1 MSGWRDHVLQHFAP
15 QTSRLTLVADPD
27 GLLVEEG
34 ILNAVRGR
42 GFEVIPFNDPVA
54 FRFAYE
60 SQYRQRWDRGE
71 NTELVVVLRS
81 EEDDLRSL
89 PYDLLRAGRRLPTL
103 RLAHI
108 FPKLSNP
115 VVQALDRSLLDALYT
130 AYVSYDGGEL
140 GDRSTKSFVLRS
152 VFGCAP
158 ELAKTPAD
166 ALRLLCEKHTKGER
180 FPDQLDEHVVE
191 VLRANVALS
200 GWPLEKV
207 VPDRDAFLHWLQDH
221 WPPFVARLSAGDP
234 SRSSSVDVP
243 FHEVRVYVDTL
254 FLDGALRPVPLE
266 NIDKLPEWAKVGV
279 VVDAVG
285 SAHRRLAALVERIV
299 SDSPAADA
307 PYKEWQQFAWR
318 WAEVLVLKTQ
328 LATALDPP
336 LASQV
341 DALHESVEAR
351 FGTWMLSRFGNLAN
365 LVERDGRPVMLH
377 HVAPYLVGRR
387 TAAGEERQALLVI
400 DGLAIDQWLV
410 IRDALSVAD
419 PTLRMDESGVYA
431 WVPTLTA
438 VSRQTIFAGEIPL
451 LFADSMGTTAKDEK
465 HWRRVWEEADVPSV
479 AIGYRRGLGAV
490 GGPQIDDLIEHP
502 KMQVLGLVINTVDD
516 IMHGMMLG
524 TVGMHQSVKLW
535 AEQGYLARTIER
547 LQSAGFAVYLTS
559 DHGNIEATGRGKLWE
574 GSLVETRGER
584 ARTYDS
590 ELFREQA
597 RRECP
602 EAIIWPGAGLP
613 QETKVLLA
621 NGRDAFVL
629 KGERL
634 VAHGGISVEE
644 AIVPFVRLWRE

>member
-1 MSGWRDHVLQHFAP
+1 MNGWRDHFLQHFAP

-27 GLLVEEG
+27 GLMIEEG
-34 ILNAVRGR
+34 ILSAIRGR
-42 GFEVIPFNDPVA
+42 GFEVIPFHDPVA

-89 PYDLLRAGRRLPTL
+89 PFDLLRAGRRLPTF

-115 VVQALDRSLLDALYT
+115 IIQALDRSLLDALYN
-130 AYVSYDGGEL
+130 AYVPYDGGEL

-166 ALRLLCEKHTKGER
+166 ALRLLCEKHAKGDR
-180 FPDQLDEHVVE
+180 FPAQLNEHVVE
-191 VLRANVALS
+191 VLRANAALS
-200 GWPLEKV
+200 GWPLEKL
-207 VPDRDAFLHWLQDH
+207 VPDRDAFLHWLQDQ
-221 WPPFVARLSAGDP
+221 WPPFVARLSAGDQ
-234 SRSSSVDVP
+234 SQLSSADVP
-243 FHEVRVYVDTL
+243 FHEVRAYVDTL
-254 FLDGALRPVPLE
+254 FLDGALRPVPFE
-266 NIDKLPEWAKVGV
+266 NVDKLPEWAKVGV

-285 SAHRRLAALVERIV
+285 NAHRRLAALLERIA
-299 SDSPAADA
+299 SDFPAADA
-307 PYKEWQQFAWR
+307 PYKGWQQFAWR
-318 WAEVLVLKTQ
+318 WAEVLVLKTE
-328 LATALDPP
+328 LGTALEAT

-341 DALHESVEAR
+341 DALHESIEAR

-377 HVAPYLVGRR
+377 HVARYLAARR
-387 TAAGEERQALLVI
+387 APAGEERQALLVI

-410 IRDALSVAD
+410 IRDALAKAS
-419 PTLRMDESGVYA
+419 PTLRMDESGVFA

-451 LFADSMGTTAKDEK
+451 LFADSLGTTAKDEK
-465 HWRRVWEEADVPSV
+465 HWRRVWEDVNVPSV

-490 GGPQIDDLIEHP
+490 GGPRIDDLIEHP

-535 AEQGYLARTIER
+535 AEQGYLAGLIER
-547 LQSAGFAVYLTS
+547 LQSAGFAVYMTS

-621 NGRDAFVL
+621 RGRDAFVL

-634 VAHGGISVEE
+634 VAHGGIALEE
-644 AIVPFVRLWRE
+644 AVVPFVRFWRE

>member
-1 MSGWRDHVLQHFAP
+1 MNGWRDHVLQHFAP

-27 GLLVEEG
+27 GLLIEEG
-34 ILNAVRGR
+34 ILNAIRGR
-42 GFEVIPFNDPVA
+42 GFEVIPFDDPVA

-71 NTELVVVLRS
+71 NTELVVVLRA
-81 EEDDLRSL
+81 EEDDLRGL
-89 PYDLLRAGRRLPTL
+89 PFDLLRAGRRLPTF

-115 VVQALDRSLLDALYT
+115 VVQALDRSLLDALYN

-158 ELAKTPAD
+158 ELVKTPAD
-166 ALRLLCEKHTKGER
+166 ALRLLCEKHAKSDR
-180 FPDQLDEHVVE
+180 FPAQLDEHVVQ

-221 WPPFVARLSAGDP
+221 WPPFVARLSGVDT
-234 SRSSSVDVP
+234 SRSSSADVP
-243 FHEVRVYVDTL
+243 FHEVRAYVDTL
-254 FLDGALRPVPLE
+254 FLDGALRPVPFE
-266 NIDKLPEWAKVGV
+266 NVEKLPEWAKVGV
-279 VVDAVG
+279 VVDALG
-285 SAHRRLAALVERIV
+285 SAHRRLAALLERIA

-307 PYKEWQQFAWR
+307 PYKDWQQFAWR

-328 LATALDPP
+328 LGTALETT

-341 DALHESVEAR
+341 DALHESIEAR
-351 FGTWMLSRFGNLAN
+351 FSTWMLSRFGSLAN

-377 HVAPYLVGRR
+377 HVARYLAGRR
-387 TAAGEERQALLVI
+387 AAAGEERQALLVV

-410 IRDALSVAD
+410 IRDALATAS

-438 VSRQTIFAGEIPL
+438 ISRQTIFAGEIPL
-451 LFADSMGTTAKDEK
+451 LFADSMRTTAKDEK
-465 HWRRVWEEADVPSV
+465 HWRRVWEDADVPSV
-479 AIGYRRGLGAV
+479 GIGYRRGLGAI
-490 GGPQIDDLIEHP
+490 GGPEVDDLIEHP

-535 AEQGYLARTIER
+535 AEQGYLARIIER

-559 DHGNIEATGRGKLWE
+559 DHGNVEATGQGKLWE

-590 ELFREQA
+590 DLFREQA
-597 RRECP
+597 RKECP
-602 EAIIWPGAGLP
+602 ETLIWPGAGLP

-621 NGRDAFVL
+621 SGRRAFVL

-634 VAHGGISVEE
+634 VAHGGISLEE
-644 AIVPFVRLWRE
+644 AVVPFVRFWRE

>member
-1 MSGWRDHVLQHFAP
+1 MNGWRDHVLQHFAP

-27 GLLVEEG
+27 GLMIEEG
-34 ILNAVRGR
+34 ILSAIRGR

-89 PYDLLRAGRRLPTL
+89 PFDLLRAGRRLPPF

-115 VVQALDRSLLDALYT
+115 VVQSLERSLLDALYD

-140 GDRSTKSFVLRS
+140 GDRSTKSFVLRA

-166 ALRLLCEKHTKGER
+166 ALRLLCEKHAKGDR
-180 FPDQLDEHVVE
+180 FPAQLNDHVVK

-200 GWPLEKV
+200 GWPLERV
-207 VPDRDAFLHWLQDH
+207 VPDREAFLHWLQDH
-221 WPPFVARLSAGDP
+221 WPPFVSRLSAGDQSQLSP
-234 SRSSSVDVP
+234 PDVP
-243 FHEVRVYVDTL
+243 FHEVRAYVDTL
-254 FLDGALRPVPLE
+254 FLDGALRPVPFE
-266 NIDKLPEWAKVGV
+266 DIDRLPEWAKVGV
-279 VVDAVG
+279 VVDVVG
-285 SAHRRLAALVERIV
+285 NAHRRLAALVERIV
-299 SDSPAADA
+299 NDSPAADA

-318 WAEVLVLKTQ
+318 WAEVLVLKTE
-328 LATALDPP
+328 LGAALEAT

-341 DALHESVEAR
+341 DALHESIEAR

-377 HVAPYLVGRR
+377 HVARYLVGRR
-387 TAAGEERQALLVI
+387 AAAQEDRQALLVI

-410 IRDALSVAD
+410 IRNALATASPA
-419 PTLRMDESGVYA
+419 LRMDESGVYA

-438 VSRQTIFAGEIPL
+438 VSRQSLFAGEIPL

-465 HWRRVWEEADVPSV
+465 HWRRVWEDADVPSV

-490 GGPQIDDLIEHP
+490 GGSEIDDLIEHP

-535 AEQGYLARTIER
+535 AEQGYLAGLIQR
-547 LQSAGFAVYLTS
+547 LQNAGFVVYLTS

-590 ELFREQA
+590 DLFREQA
-597 RRECP
+597 KRECP
-602 EAIIWPGAGLP
+602 EAITWPGAGLP

-629 KGERL
+629 KGEKL
-634 VAHGGISVEE
+634 VAHGGISLEE
-644 AIVPFVRLWRE
+644 AVVPFVRFWRE

>member
-1 MSGWRDHVLQHFAP
+1 MNGWRDHVLQHFAP

-27 GLLVEEG
+27 GLMIEEG
-34 ILNAVRGR
+34 ILSAIRGR
-42 GFEVIPFNDPVA
+42 GFEVIPFHDPVA

-89 PYDLLRAGRRLPTL
+89 PFDLLRAGRRLPTF
-103 RLAHI
+103 RLAQI

-115 VVQALDRSLLDALYT
+115 VVQALDRSLLDGLYN
-130 AYVSYDGGEL
+130 AYLSYDGGEL
-140 GDRSTKSFVLRS
+140 GDRSTKSFVLRT

-166 ALRLLCEKHTKGER
+166 ALRLLCEKHAKGEH
-180 FPDQLDEHVVE
+180 FPAQLDAHVVE
-191 VLRANVALS
+191 VLRANAALFS
-200 GWPLEKV
+200 WPIEKV
-207 VPDRDAFLHWLQDH
+207 VPDRDAFLHWLQGH
-221 WPPFVARLSAGDP
+221 WPPFVARLSAGE
-234 SRSSSVDVP
+234 RAQLSSADVP
-243 FHEVRVYVDTL
+243 FHEVRAYVDTL
-254 FLDGALRPVPLE
+254 FLDGALRPVPFD

-279 VVDAVG
+279 VVDAIG
-285 SAHRRLAALVERIV
+285 SSHRRLTALLERIT
-299 SDSPAADA
+299 SDSPAVDA
-307 PYKEWQQFAWR
+307 TYKEWQQFAWR

-328 LATALDPP
+328 LGTSLEVS
-336 LASQV
+336 LASRV
-341 DALHESVEAR
+341 EALHESIEAG
-351 FGTWMLSRFGNLAN
+351 FGAWMLSRFGNLAN

-377 HVAPYLVGRR
+377 HVVQYMAGRR
-387 TAAGEERQALLVI
+387 AAGEDRQALLVV

-410 IRDALSVAD
+410 IRDALATAF

-451 LFADSMGTTAKDEK
+451 FFAESIGTTAKDEK

-490 GGPQIDDLIEHP
+490 GGPEIDDLIEHP

-535 AEQGYLARTIER
+535 AEQGYLAALIQR
-547 LQSAGFAVYLTS
+547 LQGAGFAVYLTS

-590 ELFREQA
+590 DLFREQA
-597 RRECP
+597 RKECP

-613 QETKVLLA
+613 PETKVLLA
-621 NGRDAFVL
+621 SGRGAFVL

-634 VAHGGISVEE
+634 VAHGGISLEE
-644 AIVPFVRLWRE
+644 AVVPFVRFWRE